1 MEQTQNVHTTKERLM
16 AKKNMLSLILRYQS
30 QYIFFHTGK
39 GKHLP
44 YFMSGQAAGG
54 ASVAL
59 HEGAPEVLHDR
70 VSRGA
75 AAGQDDRARA
85 QQVCR
90 DVRQGG
96 RAGGAADGQARLR
109 AHVLMQ
115 LGGCAAA
122 AAAAAHHSEEVTA
135 L

>member
-1 MEQTQNVHTTKERLM
+1 M
-16 AKKNMLSLILRYQS
+16 
-30 QYIFFHTGK
+30 
-39 GKHLP
+39 
-44 YFMSGQAAGG
+44 
-54 ASVAL
+54 AL
-59 HEGAPEVLHDR
+59 HEGAAEVLHDR

-85 QQVCR
+85 QQVRR